1 LIGGEPLVAG
11 RKLLKMSFFS
21 KKLGIDLGTA
31 NTLVFLPGKG
41 IVLNEPSVVAVSEI
55 DNKILAVGNE
65 AKDMIGKTPDSIIAY
80 RPMKDGV
87 IADYR
92 VTEAM
97 LRYFIS
103 KSLGRWNIF
112 KPEVM
117 VSVPAGVTSTERR
130 AVVEAAI
137 KAGAK
142 NAYVVKE
149 PILAAIGAGIPI
161 QEAEGHMIVDIGG
174 GTTDVAV
181 ISLGGIVA
189 SNSVKCA
196 GNRVDQAI
204 ADYIKKTFNLAI
216 GDKTAE
222 EVKIAIGSAIP
233 MEEELTMTIRGRDF
247 IAGLPRS
254 AQISTNEI
262 VKAIDKELR
271 QMVKAMKD
279 VLQETPPELSADIIE
294 NGIIMTGG
302 TSQLRNFPELVY
314 RRTGVKAMLADESLY
329 CVAKGTGIA
338 LEHLETYKKSII
350 AKR

>member
-1 LIGGEPLVAG
+1 MITISMPLFA
-11 RKLLKMSFFS
+11 

-31 NTLVFLPGKG
+31 NTLVYVPGQG
-41 IVLNEPSVVAVSEI
+41 VVLNEPSVVAVSITE
-55 DNKILAVGNE
+55 NKVLAVGDE
-65 AKDMIGKTPDSIIAY
+65 AKEMIGKTPDTITAY

-97 LRYFIS
+97 LRYYIS
-103 KSLGRWNIF
+103 KALGKFSIF

-130 AVVEAAI
+130 AVVEAAV

-142 NAYVVKE
+142 SAYVVKE

-161 QEAEGHMIVDIGG
+161 HEPTGYMIVDIGG
-174 GTTDVAV
+174 GTTDAAV
-181 ISLGGIVA
+181 ISLGGIV
-189 SNSVKCA
+189 SSISVKVA
-196 GNRVDQAI
+196 GNKIDAAI
-204 ADYIKKTFNLAI
+204 SDYIKKNFNLAI

-222 EVKIAIGSAIP
+222 DIKIQIGSAVP
-233 MEEELTMTIRGRDF
+233 VDEEMTYKIKGRDLLT
-247 IAGLPRS
+247 GLPRG
-254 AQISTNEI
+254 AEVSTNEI
-262 VKAIDKELR
+262 VKSIERELKEITGAIKN
-271 QMVKAMKD
+271 
-279 VLQETPPELSADIIE
+279 VLHSTPPELSSDIID

-302 TSQLRNFPELVY
+302 TSLLRNIDELVY
-314 RRTGVKAMLADESLY
+314 RSTGVKAQVAEDALL

-338 LEHLETYKKSII
+338 LEHLEVYKKSII

>member
-1 LIGGEPLVAG
+1 MA
-11 RKLLKMSFFS
+11 FFS

-31 NTLVFLPGKG
+31 NTLVFVPGKG
-41 IVLNEPSVVAVSEI
+41 IVLNEPSVVAVSEP
-55 DNKILAVGNE
+55 DNKILAVGVE
-65 AKDMIGKTPDSIIAY
+65 AKNMIGRTPDNVIAY

-97 LRYFIS
+97 LRYFID
-103 KSLGRWNIF
+103 KAMGKWNIM

-130 AVVEAAI
+130 AVIEATI
-137 KAGAK
+137 KAGAR

-161 QEAEGHMIVDIGG
+161 QEAIGHMIVDIGG

-189 SNSVKCA
+189 STSVKCA
-196 GNRVDQAI
+196 GNRIDYAI
-204 ADYIKKTFNLAI
+204 TDYIKKTFNLAI

-222 EVKIAIGSAIP
+222 DIKIKIGSAVP
-233 MEEELTMTIRGRDF
+233 MEDELAMQVKGRDF
-247 IAGLPRS
+247 ISGLPRS
-254 AQISTNEI
+254 TEIKTNEI
-262 VKAIDKELR
+262 VKAISKELR
-271 QMVKAMKD
+271 EMIKAIKD
-279 VLQETPPELSADIIE
+279 VLQETPPELAADIIDQ
-294 NGIIMTGG
+294 GITMTGG
-302 TSQLRNFPELVY
+302 SSMLRNFPDLVY
-314 RRTGVKAMLADESLY
+314 RRTGVKAVLAEDALF

-338 LEHLETYKKSII
+338 LEHLDTYKKSII
-350 AKR
+350 TKR

>member
-1 LIGGEPLVAG
+1 MAL
-11 RKLLKMSFFS
+11 FT

-31 NTLVFLPGKG
+31 NTLVYVPGKG
-41 IVLNEPSVVAVSEI
+41 IVLNEPSVVAVSEH
-55 DNKILAVGNE
+55 DNRILAVGIE
-65 AKDMIGKTPDSIIAY
+65 AKEMIGRTPDDIIAY
-80 RPMKDGV
+80 RPMRDGV

-97 LRYFIS
+97 LRYFID
-103 KSLGRWNIF
+103 KALGSYNLF

-130 AVVEAAI
+130 AVIEAAI
-137 KAGAK
+137 RAGAK

-161 QEAEGHMIVDIGG
+161 YEARGHMIVDIGG

-189 SNSVKCA
+189 STSVKCA
-196 GNRVDQAI
+196 GNRLDQAI

-222 EVKIAIGSAIP
+222 EIKIQIGSAVP
-233 MEEELTMTIRGRDF
+233 LDEEFSMTIKGRDF
-247 IAGLPRS
+247 IQGLPRS
-254 AQISTNEI
+254 VIVSTNEI

-271 QMVKAMKD
+271 EMVKAIKD
-279 VLQETPPELSADIIE
+279 VLQETPPELSADIIDQ
-294 NGIIMTGG
+294 GIIMTGG
-302 TSQLRNFPELVY
+302 SSQLRNLTELVY
-314 RRTGVKAMLADESLY
+314 RRTGVKAILAEDPLY
-329 CVAKGTGIA
+329 CVVKGTGTA
-338 LEHLETYKKSII
+338 LEHLDTYKESII

>member
-1 LIGGEPLVAG
+1 
-11 RKLLKMSFFS
+11 MSIFK

-31 NTLVFLPGKG
+31 NTLVFVPGKG
-41 IVLNEPSVVAVSEI
+41 VVLNEPSVVAVSEEG
-55 DNKILAVGNE
+55 KQILAVGLE
-65 AKDMIGKTPDSIIAY
+65 AKEMIGKTPDSIVAY
-80 RPMKDGV
+80 RPLKDGV
-87 IADYR
+87 IADYK

-97 LRYFIS
+97 LRYFIN
-103 KSLGRWNIF
+103 KALGKWVIV

-117 VSVPAGVTSTERR
+117 VSVPAGITSTERR

-161 QEAEGHMIVDIGG
+161 HEPKGRMIVDIGG

-196 GNRVDQAI
+196 GNKIDQAI
-204 ADYIKKTFNLAI
+204 IDHVKKTYNLAI

-222 EVKIAIGSAIP
+222 DIKIHVGSALP
-233 MEEELTMTIRGRDF
+233 LNEELSMSIKGRDYVT
-247 IAGLPRS
+247 GLPRS
-254 AQISTNEI
+254 VTITTNEMVKAVERELRLI
-262 VKAIDKELR
+262 VKAI
-271 QMVKAMKD
+271 KD
-279 VLQETPPELSADIIE
+279 VFQDTPPELASDIID
-294 NGIIMTGG
+294 NGIIMSGG
-302 TSQLRNFPELVY
+302 SSLLRNLPLLIE
-314 RRTGVKAMLADESLY
+314 RKTGVKAVLAEDALY

-338 LEHLETYKKSII
+338 LEHLDLYKKSII

>member
-1 LIGGEPLVAG
+1 MGI
-11 RKLLKMSFFS
+11 FH

-41 IVLNEPSVVAVSEI
+41 IVLNEPSVVAVSLQ
-55 DNKILAVGNE
+55 DNKILAIGFE
-65 AKDMIGKTPDSIIAY
+65 AKSMIGKTPESIITY
-80 RPMKDGV
+80 SPMKDGV

-97 LRYFIS
+97 LRYFIN
-103 KSLGRWNIF
+103 KALGKYNLF
-112 KPEVM
+112 KPDVM
-117 VSVPAGVTSTERR
+117 ISVPAGVTSTERR

-161 QEAEGHMIVDIGG
+161 YESKGHMVVDIGG

-189 SNSVKCA
+189 STSVKFA
-196 GNRVDQAI
+196 GTKIDAAI

-222 EVKIAIGSAIP
+222 EVKIKIGAAIP
-233 MEEELTMTIRGRDF
+233 LEEELRVTIKGRDF
-247 IAGLPRS
+247 IQGLPRS
-254 AQISTNEI
+254 AQVGTNEI
-262 VKAIDKELR
+262 VKAIDNELK
-271 QMVKAMKD
+271 QIIKAIKD
-279 VLQETPPELSADIIE
+279 VLAETPPELASDIIDH
-294 NGIIMTGG
+294 GIIMTGG
-302 TSQLRNFPELVY
+302 SSLLRNFPDLVY
-314 RRTGVKAMLADESLY
+314 RKTGVKATLADDALF
-329 CVAKGTGIA
+329 CVVKGTGIA
-338 LEHLETYKKSII
+338 LEHLDVYKKAVLS
-350 AKR
+350 KK